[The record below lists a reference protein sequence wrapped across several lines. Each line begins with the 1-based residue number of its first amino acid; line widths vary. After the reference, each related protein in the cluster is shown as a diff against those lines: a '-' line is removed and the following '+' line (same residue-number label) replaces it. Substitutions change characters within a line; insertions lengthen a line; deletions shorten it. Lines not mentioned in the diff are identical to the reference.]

1 MNGHH
6 GLENYAQTCTFLA
19 VTNEIHA
26 YIIVIIII
34 MIIIIIII
42 IMETLF
48 VFLNVQ
54 L

>member
-1 MNGHH
+1 MYIFVRGFSGAYKIYNRGSIYPT
-6 GLENYAQTCTFLA
+6 GLMTG
-19 VTNEIHA
+19 
-26 YIIVIIII
+26 III
-34 MIIIIIII
+34 IIIIIII

>member
-1 MNGHH
+1 MYIFVRGFSGADKINNRGSIYPM
-6 GLENYAQTCTFLA
+6 GLMTG
-19 VTNEIHA
+19 
-26 YIIVIIII
+26 II
-34 MIIIIIII
+34 IIIIIII

>member
-1 MNGHH
+1 MYIFVRGFSGAYKMYNRGSIYLT
-6 GLENYAQTCTFLA
+6 GLMTG
-19 VTNEIHA
+19 
-26 YIIVIIII
+26 

>member
-1 MNGHH
+1 MYIFVRGFNRAYKIYNRGSIYPT
-6 GLENYAQTCTFLA
+6 GLMTG
-19 VTNEIHA
+19 
-26 YIIVIIII
+26 
-34 MIIIIIII
+34 IIIII